1 VKTVNSV
8 PADWSSSLTRVSDED
23 SSLFVA
29 LEEEVAAL
37 EGAELELLAGPDAPA
52 GRVGARGVIERATLL
67 PTFDC
72 DLVVCC
78 ADGTRLAV
86 SLDQVHLSL
95 APSTT
100 VVVVW

>member
-72 DLVVCC
+72 DLVV
-78 ADGTRLAV
+78 
-86 SLDQVHLSL
+86 SLDQVYLSL
-95 APSTT
+95 APSAGSRSLLCKEGEGC
-100 VVVVW
+100 